1 MRRWIAILLLPALI
15 LGLLSGC
22 GPKVPGDEGP
32 LTMNP
37 DGTLGLLRWGM
48 TREEAA
54 KADRR
59 IVFDASE
66 DGGWSSCEVEF
77 LGRQWTLRLDFVS
90 FSEEGEEGP
99 RRLCLLR
106 LYPRETG
113 LGTELIEPME
123 AMLGP
128 RNVKVY
134 HRNRVWQEDGSFTCT
149 SSREYGEWAWHW
161 ESEETIGSRVSRK
174 KLEKAYP
181 AAEPE
186 LLNRLQYGSPLYS
199 VFFLYGDDI
208 TLVNEFSSKAP
219 DRLPVIGS
227 TGTNAVK
234 AALLTGK
241 LK

>member
-1 MRRWIAILLLPALI
+1 MRKSVVFLLI
-15 LGLLSGC
+15 LALALAWLPGC
-22 GPKVPGDEGP
+22 GKKATMDEGS
-32 LTMNP
+32 LTINP

-77 LGRQWTLRLDFVS
+77 LGRQWTLRLDFIP

-99 RRLCLLR
+99 RRLSMLR
-106 LYPRETG
+106 LFPLEAG
-113 LGTELIEPME
+113 MGTELIEPME

-134 HRNRVWQEDGSFTCT
+134 HRNQVWQEDGSFTCT
-149 SSREYGEWAWHW
+149 SSRDYADWAWYW
-161 ESEETIGSRVSRK
+161 ESEEAIGSRVSRK

-181 AAEPE
+181 EAEPE
-186 LLNRLQYGSPLYS
+186 RLNSLQYGSPLYT
-199 VFFLYGDDI
+199 VVFLYEDDI
-208 TLVNEFSSKAP
+208 TRVDHFSAKAP
-219 DRLPVIGS
+219 DWLPVIGS

-234 AALLTGK
+234 ADLLTGK

>member
-1 MRRWIAILLLPALI
+1 MRKCIVFLLVLALVLVCLP
-15 LGLLSGC
+15 SC
-22 GPKVPGDEGP
+22 GKKAPMDEGP
-32 LTMNP
+32 LSINP

-77 LGRQWTLRLDFVS
+77 LGRQWTLRLDFVP

-149 SSREYGEWAWHW
+149 NSR
-161 ESEETIGSRVSRK
+161 
-174 KLEKAYP
+174 
-181 AAEPE
+181 
-186 LLNRLQYGSPLYS
+186 
-199 VFFLYGDDI
+199 D
-208 TLVNEFSSKAP
+208 
-219 DRLPVIGS
+219 
-227 TGTNAVK
+227 
-234 AALLTGK
+234 
-241 LK
+241 

>member
-1 MRRWIAILLLPALI
+1 MRRKIVHSALVLLLLFALLLPA
-15 LGLLSGC
+15 GC
-22 GPKVPGDEGP
+22 APKDDGP

-54 KADRR
+54 RADRR
-59 IVFDASE
+59 IVFTPDPERSAE
-66 DGGWSSCEVEF
+66 SCQVDF
-77 LGRQWTLRLDFVS
+77 LGRQWTLRLDFMP

-99 RRLCLLR
+99 RRLSTLR

-128 RNVKVY
+128 RNVKAY
-134 HRNRVWQEDGSFTCT
+134 PRSLVWQEDGSFTCT
-149 SSREYGEWAWHW
+149 SSQDYADWAWYW
-161 ESEETIGSRVSRK
+161 ESEESIGSRVSRK
-174 KLEKAYP
+174 KLEQAYP
-181 AAEPE
+181 DAEPE
-186 LLNRLQYGSPLYS
+186 RLNSLQYGSPLYT
-199 VFFLYGDDI
+199 VLFLYEDDI
-208 TLVNEFSSKAP
+208 TRVDHFSSKAP
-219 DRLPVIGS
+219 DWLPVIGS

-234 AALLTGK
+234 AALLTGN